1 MARRRREPETA
12 RITAVTHDGR
22 GIAAVSGKKVFV
34 SGALEGE
41 EVRFLRR
48 KSRRNFDEAE
58 LLEVLETSVD
68 RIEARCDAFG
78 RCGGCA
84 LQHVSEQQQQSI
96 KFQTLKDN
104 LERIGKVTPDA
115 WLPPIIGPGWHYRRR
130 ARLGVKDVPGKGRVL
145 VGFRER
151 HAPFITDMHR
161 CEVLAKPVDGMID
174 ALKTLKDNLER
185 IGKVTP
191 DAWLPPIIG
200 PGWHYRRRAR
210 LGVKDVPGKGRV
222 LVGFRERHA
231 PFITDMHRCEVLA
244 KPVDGMIDALST
256 LIGSLSI
263 RARLPQIE
271 VAVAENAVAL
281 VFRVLDPP
289 TDDDAALLQQFGKA
303 NGVRIYLQPGGL
315 DSVEL
320 LYPDSPVE
328 ALYYTLP
335 EFDIRIEF
343 SPVGFV
349 QINSDINQQMVRHA
363 IDLLAP
369 EPDDRLLDLY
379 CGIGNFSLPLARR
392 CREIL
397 GVEGDAML
405 VAAAAEN
412 AALNDLQNA
421 TFRTADLS
429 KIDGSEGWL
438 RGGWNK
444 LLLDPA
450 RNGAAEVMQLMP
462 VIGAQ
467 RIVYVSCH
475 PGTLARDAGSLV
487 NEQGYRLEAAGIIDM
502 FPHTAHAESIAVFN
516 KQ

>member
-12 RITAVTHDGR
+12 RINAVTHDGR

-34 SGALEGE
+34 SGALVGE

-48 KSRRNFDEAE
+48 KLRRNFDEAE
-58 LLEVLETSVD
+58 LLEVLETSAD

-96 KFQTLKDN
+96 KCQTLKDN
-104 LERIGKVTPDA
+104 LERIGKVTPDT
-115 WLPPIIGPGWHYRRR
+115 WLPPITGPGW
-130 ARLGVKDVPGKGRVL
+130 
-145 VGFRER
+145 
-151 HAPFITDMHR
+151 
-161 CEVLAKPVDGMID
+161 
-174 ALKTLKDNLER
+174 N
-185 IGKVTP
+185 
-191 DAWLPPIIG
+191 
-200 PGWHYRRRAR
+200 YRRRAR

-303 NGVRIYLQPGGL
+303 NSVRIYLQPGGL

-320 LYPDSPVE
+320 LYPDAPVE
-328 ALYYTLP
+328 ALYYTLS

-349 QINSDINQQMVRHA
+349 QINSDIK
-363 IDLLAP
+363 DTT
-369 EPDDRLLDLY
+369 
-379 CGIGNFSLPLARR
+379 C
-392 CREIL
+392 
-397 GVEGDAML
+397 
-405 VAAAAEN
+405 
-412 AALNDLQNA
+412 
-421 TFRTADLS
+421 
-429 KIDGSEGWL
+429 
-438 RGGWNK
+438 
-444 LLLDPA
+444 
-450 RNGAAEVMQLMP
+450 
-462 VIGAQ
+462 
-467 RIVYVSCH
+467 
-475 PGTLARDAGSLV
+475 
-487 NEQGYRLEAAGIIDM
+487 
-502 FPHTAHAESIAVFN
+502 
-516 KQ
+516 

>member
-12 RITAVTHDGR
+12 RINAVTHDGR

-34 SGALEGE
+34 SGALVGE

-48 KSRRNFDEAE
+48 KLRRNFDEAE
-58 LLEVLETSVD
+58 LLEVLETSAD

-96 KFQTLKDN
+96 KCQTLKDN
-104 LERIGKVTPDA
+104 LERIGKVTPDT
-115 WLPPIIGPGWHYRRR
+115 WLPPITGPGW
-130 ARLGVKDVPGKGRVL
+130 
-145 VGFRER
+145 
-151 HAPFITDMHR
+151 
-161 CEVLAKPVDGMID
+161 
-174 ALKTLKDNLER
+174 N
-185 IGKVTP
+185 
-191 DAWLPPIIG
+191 
-200 PGWHYRRRAR
+200 YRRRAR

-263 RARLPQIE
+263 RTRLPQIE

-303 NGVRIYLQPGGL
+303 NSVRIYLQPGGL

-320 LYPDSPVE
+320 LYPDAPVE
-328 ALYYTLP
+328 ALYYTLS

-369 EPDDRLLDLY
+369 EPGDRLLDLY

-405 VAAAAEN
+405 VAAAAGN

-421 TFRTADLS
+421 TFRTADLG
-429 KIDGSEGWL
+429 KIDGSEAWL
-438 RGGWNK
+438 RGGWDK

-450 RNGAAEVMQLMP
+450 RNGAAEVMRLMP

-475 PGTLARDAGSLV
+475 PGTLARDAGLLV

-502 FPHTAHAESIAVFN
+502 FPHTAHAESIAVFK